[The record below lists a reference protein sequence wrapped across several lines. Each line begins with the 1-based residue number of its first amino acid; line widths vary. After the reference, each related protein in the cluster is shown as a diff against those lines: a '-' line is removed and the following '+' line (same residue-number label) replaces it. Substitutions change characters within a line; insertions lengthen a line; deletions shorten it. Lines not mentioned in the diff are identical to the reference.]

1 MEGKQFHTR
10 IHMIVAVMCALLLIF
25 FGVLYNLQK
34 VNGAYYLEQS
44 NRKIA
49 NKETVE
55 AARGELLD
63 RYGRVLVSNRAT
75 YQVTLD
81 TSLMGKEEERNP
93 NLLELIAVCRCQD
106 KWGRNH
112 HGNPHQFWPAFGR
125 SQSEEL
131 ESVRPGSHCGGG
143 DECSSGIF

>member
-1 MEGKQFHTR
+1 
-10 IHMIVAVMCALLLIF
+10 MIVAVMCALLLIF

-93 NLLELIAVCRCQD
+93 NLLELIAVCRA
-106 KWGRNH
+106 
-112 HGNPHQFWPAFGR
+112 HGQAWTDTIPISETAPFVYTSAEPLTAVKTNGDGTTTETRTSFGR
-125 SQSEEL
+125 LLDALNLKSF
-131 ESVRPGSHCGGG
+131 RA
-143 DECSSGIF
+143 

>member
-93 NLLELIAVCRCQD
+93 NLLEL
-106 KWGRNH
+106 
-112 HGNPHQFWPAFGR
+112 
-125 SQSEEL
+125 
-131 ESVRPGSHCGGG
+131 
-143 DECSSGIF
+143 

>member
-49 NKETVE
+49 NK
-55 AARGELLD
+55 
-63 RYGRVLVSNRAT
+63 
-75 YQVTLD
+75 
-81 TSLMGKEEERNP
+81 
-93 NLLELIAVCRCQD
+93 
-106 KWGRNH
+106 
-112 HGNPHQFWPAFGR
+112 
-125 SQSEEL
+125 
-131 ESVRPGSHCGGG
+131 
-143 DECSSGIF
+143 